1 MPADFHT
8 NEGII
13 RVSTGSETPATAQ
26 QQPLFRGRVRDDDG
40 QEQEGKCE
48 TTDVSRGAGDQ
59 ARA

>member
-1 MPADFHT
+1 MPATFHT
-8 NEGII
+8 NEGMI
-13 RVSTGSETPATAQ
+13 RVSIGSETPATAQ
-26 QQPLFRGRVRDDDG
+26 QQPVFRGWVRDDG